1 MRHIFQELKNRVK
14 KKHYLSGPNHARH
27 NYIAGAILYAIP
39 CTMHFSHNV
48 CMHVLGT
55 ELKTTV
61 ITKMCQNES
70 LDGAQPLACQIS
82 DGKKYY

>member
-1 MRHIFQELKNRVK
+1 MLF
-14 KKHYLSGPNHARH
+14 HA
-27 NYIAGAILYAIP
+27 P
-39 CTMHFSHNV
+39 CISLIISA